1 MLHNKTIAV
10 LVPAYNEEQQ
20 IGQVIETMPDFVDH
34 VLIVDDGSTDKT
46 AEIAEKYG
54 ARAITHKKNMGVGA
68 AFNSGVKAILD
79 MDEVDIMV
87 NIDADGQF
95 NPEDISNLVIP
106 IIEKK
111 ADFVTASR
119 FIDKDYHP
127 KMSKVKF
134 WGNQFMSRFISRLT
148 KHKFYDVSCGF
159 RAYSKE
165 TLQRL
170 NLFGD
175 FTYTQETFIDLAF
188 KNMAILEIPV
198 HVKGKREHGKSKVAA
213 NLFRYG
219 IQTLKIIIRTFR
231 DYKPFRLFG
240 YLSLITFLIGLG
252 FAIFLGIHYLQV
264 GAFTPHK
271 WAGFTAGFFWV
282 VTLLFL
288 LIGFVMDMFARMRH
302 NQEEILFQL
311 KKNGGNG

>member
-1 MLHNKTIAV
+1 MLNNQTIAV
-10 LVPAYNEEQQ
+10 VVPAYNEEKQ
-20 IGQVIETMPDFVDH
+20 IGQVIETMPEFVDH
-34 VLIVDDGSTDKT
+34 VLVVNDGSIDRTV
-46 AEIAEKYG
+46 EIAENHG
-54 ARAITHKKNMGVGA
+54 AKTVSHKKNMGVGA

-79 MDEVDIMV
+79 MDDVDIMV

-95 NPEDISNLVIP
+95 NPNDIEKLVTP

-119 FIDKDYHP
+119 FIEKAYYP

-148 KHKFYDVSCGF
+148 RNKFYDVSCGF

-188 KNMAILEIPV
+188 KNMTILEVPV

-213 NLFRYG
+213 NLFKYG
-219 IQTLKIIIRTFR
+219 FQTLKIIVRTFR

-252 FAIFLGIHYLQV
+252 FAIFLGIHYLQT

-271 WAGFTAGFFWV
+271 WSGFTAGFFFIL
-282 VTLLFL
+282 TLLFL
-288 LIGFVMDMFARMRH
+288 LIGFVMDMFARMRQ
-302 NQEEILFQL
+302 NQEEILFEL
-311 KKNGGNG
+311 KRK

>member
-1 MLHNKTIAV
+1 
-10 LVPAYNEEQQ
+10 
-20 IGQVIETMPDFVDH
+20 
-34 VLIVDDGSTDKT
+34 
-46 AEIAEKYG
+46 
-54 ARAITHKKNMGVGA
+54 
-68 AFNSGVKAILD
+68 
-79 MDEVDIMV
+79 
-87 NIDADGQF
+87 
-95 NPEDISNLVIP
+95 
-106 IIEKK
+106 
-111 ADFVTASR
+111 
-119 FIDKDYHP
+119 
-127 KMSKVKF
+127 MSKVKF
-134 WGNQFMSRFISRLT
+134 WGNKFMSHFISRLT
-148 KHKFYDVSCGF
+148 KQKFYDVSCGF

-198 HVKGKREHGKSKVAA
+198 YVKGKSEHGKSKVAS

-252 FAIFLGIHYLQV
+252 FAIFLGIHYLQAN
-264 GAFTPHK
+264 AFSPHK

-288 LIGFVMDMFARMRH
+288 LIGFVMDMFARMRQ
-302 NQEEILFQL
+302 NQEEMLFQL
-311 KKNGGNG
+311 KKNGSNE